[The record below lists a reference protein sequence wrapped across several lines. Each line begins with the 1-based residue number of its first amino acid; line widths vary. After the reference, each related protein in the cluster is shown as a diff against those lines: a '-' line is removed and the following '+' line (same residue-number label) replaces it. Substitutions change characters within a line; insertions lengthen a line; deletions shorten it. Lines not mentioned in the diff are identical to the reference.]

1 MKKNHTETGI
11 DYLTGLLW
19 NSCTLAD
26 TSQPMKT
33 VHDVCKETGITRKTL
48 FYYDKIGLLKP
59 TNRNGKQHGKM
70 YSSSAIARL
79 KTIMAYQSCGLT
91 LKEIDAILNQDGDEE
106 AILQQAKTRLS
117 KTMKKLEHQIR
128 LLDALLQSRSEQ

>member
-1 MKKNHTETGI
+1 MKKNHT
-11 DYLTGLLW
+11 
-19 NSCTLAD
+19 
-26 TSQPMKT
+26 
-33 VHDVCKETGITRKTL
+33 ETGITRKTL

-59 TNRNGKQHGKM
+59 ANRNGKQHGRM

>member
-11 DYLTGLLW
+11 DYLTDLLR

-70 YSSSAIARL
+70 YSGSAIARL

-117 KTMKKLEHQIR
+117 KTMKNLEHQIR

>member
-11 DYLTGLLW
+11 DYLTDLLR
-19 NSCTLAD
+19 NSCTLTD

>member
-11 DYLTGLLW
+11 DYLTDLLR

-48 FYYDKIGLLKP
+48 FYYDKIGLLTP

-117 KTMKKLEHQIR
+117 KTMKNLEHQIR

>member
-11 DYLTGLLW
+11 DYLTDLLR

-117 KTMKKLEHQIR
+117 TTMKKLEHQIR
-128 LLDALLQSRSEQ
+128 LLDALQQSRSEQ

>member
-11 DYLTGLLW
+11 DYLTDLLR

-117 KTMKKLEHQIR
+117 KTMKKMEHQIR

>member
-11 DYLTGLLW
+11 DYLTDLLR

-59 TNRNGKQHGKM
+59 TNRNGKQHSKM

-106 AILQQAKTRLS
+106 AILQQARTRLS